1 MILNRLTSLY
11 LNLRILPLMVKK
23 ERIRKFRL
31 NQEQQAMNILKT
43 ITLLIIY
50 LTLTAGC
57 SILPGPR
64 VWRQTGPDAPELVA
78 FDKAM
83 KDFMVS
89 RKVSAASLAIT
100 YKSRL
105 VFARGYTWS
114 KAVCPTTE
122 PTSLFRIAS
131 LSKSITS
138 AGIFELV
145 EENKLSLDDKV
156 MDILPF
162 GTPEGQTP
170 DPNLGK
176 VTILDL
182 LEHLGGWDRNKAFD
196 PMFADKK
203 ISKALGVPQ
212 PINQA
217 DIITFMNGQP
227 LQYTP
232 GTKYAYSNYGYCLL
246 GRVIEQKTGLSY
258 EDYIKKFV
266 LSPLGIT
273 RMQIGHSKLED
284 RVPGE
289 VKYESKNE
297 SVYGAFNLENM
308 DSHGGWLAS
317 APDLVKFAA
326 VFDDPANCPILSAKS
341 IEKIFSLPAIID
353 RQKYKPGDYYYACGW
368 EVRDYGNGR
377 RNTWHTGS
385 LPGCY
390 TFMARWSNGVD
401 CVVLFNTRGDDF
413 NKIDPILSSTVKS
426 ISNWPDHDLF
436 DQML

>member
-1 MILNRLTSLY
+1 
-11 LNLRILPLMVKK
+11 
-23 ERIRKFRL
+23 
-31 NQEQQAMNILKT
+31 MNIIKT
-43 ITLLIIY
+43 IALPIICY
-50 LTLTAGC
+50 FLSGC

-64 VWRQTGPDAPELVA
+64 VWRQTGPDIPELSA
-78 FDKAM
+78 FDTTM

-114 KAVCPTTE
+114 KASQLTTE

-138 AGIFELV
+138 AGIFKLV

-156 MDILPF
+156 VDILPF

-203 ISKALGVPQ
+203 ISKALGVPM
-212 PINQA
+212 PITQA

-227 LQYTP
+227 LQYTH

-258 EDYIKKFV
+258 EDYIKKFI

-273 RMQIGHSKLED
+273 TMQIGHSKLED
-284 RVPGE
+284 RAPGE
-289 VKYESKNE
+289 VMYESKNE
-297 SVYGAFNLENM
+297 TVYGAFNLENM

-317 APDLVKFAA
+317 APDLVRFAA
-326 VFDDPANCPILSAKS
+326 AFDDPANCPILSADS
-341 IEKIFSLPAIID
+341 IEKIFSLPPTIS
-353 RQKYKPGDYYYACGW
+353 RENYKPGEYYYACGW

-401 CVVLFNTRGDDF
+401 CVVLFNKRGPDF

-426 ISNWPDHDLF
+426 ISNWPDNDLF
-436 DQML
+436 DEMLKGRNKH

>member
-1 MILNRLTSLY
+1 M
-11 LNLRILPLMVKK
+11 
-23 ERIRKFRL
+23 FRL
-31 NQEQQAMNILKT
+31 CRERQVINILKT
-43 ITLLIIY
+43 IALTIICY
-50 LTLTAGC
+50 VLAGC
-57 SILPGPR
+57 SLLTGSR
-64 VWRQTGPDAPELVA
+64 VWRQTGPDVPELTV
-78 FDKAM
+78 FDRTM

-100 YKSRL
+100 YNSRL

-114 KAVCPTTE
+114 KADSPVTE

-131 LSKSITS
+131 LSKPITS
-138 AGIFELV
+138 AGIFKLV
-145 EENKLSLDDKV
+145 EENQLSLDDKV
-156 MDILPF
+156 MDILPYA
-162 GTPEGQTP
+162 TPEGQTP

-182 LEHLGGWDRNKAFD
+182 LEHLGGWDRDKTFA

-203 ISKALGVPQ
+203 ISKALGVPL
-212 PINQA
+212 PITQA

-258 EDYIKKFV
+258 EDYIKKFI
-266 LSPLGIT
+266 LSPLGISG
-273 RMQIGHSKLED
+273 MQIGHSKLED
-284 RVPGE
+284 RAPGE
-289 VKYESKNE
+289 VMYESKSE

-317 APDLVKFAA
+317 APDMARFAA
-326 VFDDPANCPILSAKS
+326 AFDDEANCPILSAGS
-341 IEKIFSLPAIID
+341 IEKMFSLPATID

-377 RNTWHTGS
+377 RNTWHSGS

-401 CVVLFNTRGDDF
+401 CVVLLNKRGDDF

-426 ISNWPDHDLF
+426 ISSWPDNDLF
-436 DQML
+436 DEML

>member
-1 MILNRLTSLY
+1 
-11 LNLRILPLMVKK
+11 MVKK
-23 ERIRKFRL
+23 ERIRMFQLCRER
-31 NQEQQAMNILKT
+31 QVINILKT
-43 ITLLIIY
+43 IALTIICY
-50 LTLTAGC
+50 VLAGC
-57 SILPGPR
+57 SLLTGSR
-64 VWRQTGPDAPELVA
+64 VWRQTGPDVPELTV
-78 FDKAM
+78 FDRTM

-100 YKSRL
+100 YNSRL

-114 KAVCPTTE
+114 KADSPVTE

-131 LSKSITS
+131 LSKPITS
-138 AGIFELV
+138 AGIFKLV
-145 EENKLSLDDKV
+145 EENQLSLDDKV
-156 MDILPF
+156 MDILPYA
-162 GTPEGQTP
+162 TPEGQTP

-182 LEHLGGWDRNKAFD
+182 LEHLGGWDRDKTFA

-203 ISKALGVPQ
+203 ISKALGVPL
-212 PINQA
+212 PITQA

-258 EDYIKKFV
+258 EDYIKKFI
-266 LSPLGIT
+266 LSPLGIS

-284 RVPGE
+284 RAPGE
-289 VKYESKNE
+289 VMYESKSE

-317 APDLVKFAA
+317 APDMARFAA
-326 VFDDPANCPILSAKS
+326 AFDDEANCPILSAGS
-341 IEKIFSLPAIID
+341 IEKMFSLPATID
-353 RQKYKPGDYYYACGW
+353 RQKYKSGDYYYACGW

-377 RNTWHTGS
+377 RNTWHSGS

-401 CVVLFNTRGDDF
+401 CVVLLNKRGDDF

-426 ISNWPDHDLF
+426 ISSWPDNDLF
-436 DQML
+436 DEML

>member
-1 MILNRLTSLY
+1 
-11 LNLRILPLMVKK
+11 MVQK
-23 ERIRKFRL
+23 ERVRTFQLYEER
-31 NQEQQAMNILKT
+31 QVRNILKT
-43 ITLLIIY
+43 IA
-50 LTLTAGC
+50 LTTICYVLTGC
-57 SILPGPR
+57 SILPSPR
-64 VWRQTGPDAPELVA
+64 VWRQTGPDVPELSA
-78 FDKAM
+78 FDTSM
-83 KDFMVS
+83 KNFMTS

-114 KAVCPTTE
+114 KADSPTTE

-131 LSKSITS
+131 LSKPITS
-138 AGIFELV
+138 AGIFKLV
-145 EENKLSLDDKV
+145 DENRLSLDDKV
-156 MDILPF
+156 MDVLPF
-162 GTPEGQTP
+162 GAPEGQTP

-176 VTILDL
+176 VTIVDL
-182 LEHLGGWDRNKAFD
+182 LEHLGGWDRDKTFD

-203 ISKALGVPQ
+203 ISKALGVPL
-212 PINQA
+212 PITQA

-227 LQYTP
+227 LQYAP

-258 EDYIKKFV
+258 EEYTRESI
-266 LSPLGIT
+266 LSPLGIR

-289 VKYESKNE
+289 VRYESKNE

-317 APDLVKFAA
+317 ATDLARFAA
-326 VFDDPANCPILSAKS
+326 AFDDEANCPILSADS
-341 IEKIFSLPAIID
+341 IETIFSLPATID
-353 RQKYKPGDYYYACGW
+353 PAQYKPGTYYYACGW
-368 EVRDYGNGR
+368 EVRDYGDGR

-401 CVVLFNTRGDDF
+401 CVVLFNRRGDDF

-426 ISNWPDHDLF
+426 ISDWPDNDLF
-436 DQML
+436 GQLL

>member
-1 MILNRLTSLY
+1 
-11 LNLRILPLMVKK
+11 
-23 ERIRKFRL
+23 
-31 NQEQQAMNILKT
+31 
-43 ITLLIIY
+43 
-50 LTLTAGC
+50 
-57 SILPGPR
+57 
-64 VWRQTGPDAPELVA
+64 
-78 FDKAM
+78 M
-83 KDFMVS
+83 KDFMTT

-114 KAVCPTTE
+114 KAASQTTE

-131 LSKSITS
+131 LSKPITA
-138 AGIFELV
+138 AGIFKLV
-145 EENKLSLDDKV
+145 EENQLSLDDKV
-156 MDILPF
+156 MDILPY

-176 VTILDL
+176 VTTLDL
-182 LEHLGGWDRNKAFD
+182 LEHLGGWDRDKTFD

-203 ISKALGVPQ
+203 ISKALGVPL
-212 PINQA
+212 PITQA
-217 DIITFMNGQP
+217 DIITFMNGRP
-227 LQYTP
+227 LRYAP
-232 GTKYAYSNYGYCLL
+232 GTKLSYSNYGYCLL

-258 EDYIKKFV
+258 EDYIRKSI

-284 RVPGE
+284 RAPGE

-297 SVYGAFNLENM
+297 SVYGSFNLENM

-317 APDLVKFAA
+317 APDLARFAA
-326 VFDDPANCPILSAKS
+326 AFDDEANCPILSADS
-341 IEKIFSLPAIID
+341 IEKMFSLPATID
-353 RQKYKPGDYYYACGW
+353 REKYKPGDYYYACGW

-401 CVVLFNTRGDDF
+401 CVVLFNKRGPDF
-413 NKIDPILSSTVKS
+413 NTIDPILSSTVKS
-426 ISNWPDHDLF
+426 ISNWPDNNLF